1 MQFQN
6 SDFTQPAGQQE
17 IDLALM
23 EPVISLGGNPPV
35 EGLSADEAKHIKFN
49 ASVAITVLKA
59 EEVGQSHPI
68 SNIYPISSA
77 FAFDKKLSTSAV
89 TLKTIESKNL
99 NQKPRGTVS
108 VTHIC
113 FKFEHIVLSQPTY

>member
-6 SDFTQPAGQQE
+6 SDFTQPAGKQE
-17 IDLALM
+17 IDLALI

-49 ASVAITVLKA
+49 ANVATTVLKA
-59 EEVGQSHPI
+59 EVGQSHPI

-77 FAFDKKLSTSAV
+77 FAYDKKLSTSAV

-99 NQKPRGTVS
+99 NQKPRGSVS
-108 VTHIC
+108 ASHIC
-113 FKFEHIVLSQPTY
+113 LRYEHLVPSLPTY

>member
-23 EPVISLGGNPPV
+23 EPVISLGGKPPV

-49 ASVAITVLKA
+49 ASVATTELKA
-59 EEVGQSHPI
+59 EVGQSHPI
-68 SNIYPISSA
+68 SNIHPISSVA
-77 FAFDKKLSTSAV
+77 AYDKKLSTSAV
-89 TLKTIESKNL
+89 TLSNIKSKNL

-108 VTHIC
+108 DSHIC
-113 FKFEHIVLSQPTY
+113 LKYEHLVPSLPAN

>member
-49 ASVAITVLKA
+49 ASVATTVLKA
-59 EEVGQSHPI
+59 EVGQSHPI

-113 FKFEHIVLSQPTY
+113 FKFEHIVPSIPTY